1 MSSKN
6 EKTINQKI
14 EELRQ
19 MVAWFESD
27 DFDIEQAIER
37 YQAAEKLASD
47 IEKDFRRHCC
57 RGTAIWLC
65 GFHRRTVCTVAAPRL
80 AKGF

>member
-19 MVAWFESD
+19 MVAWF

-47 IEKDFRRHCC
+47 IEKDLNGLRNK
-57 RGTAIWLC
+57 I
-65 GFHRRTVCTVAAPRL
+65 TVLKEKFA
-80 AKGF
+80 

>member
-19 MVAWFESD
+19 TVAWFESD

-47 IEKDFRRHCC
+47 IEKDLNGLRNK
-57 RGTAIWLC
+57 I
-65 GFHRRTVCTVAAPRL
+65 TVLKEKFA
-80 AKGF
+80 